1 MKHITIKRAEQADVD
16 AIMQLMQEAVDTVKV
31 SDWFLPDNRQYIEE
45 HISDRGF
52 TLKAVNSS
60 NEILGFF
67 IVDFPD
73 RSKHNLGYDLDYDD
87 DKIRKVAHM
96 DYAVVTSKARG
107 LGVQRSFF
115 EEAEKQL
122 EDTPYEYFL
131 GTVHP
136 DNIYSRTNFL
146 KEGYR
151 EARRMSKYGGMQ
163 RVIME
168 KEK

>member
-1 MKHITIKRAEQADVD
+1 MKHITIKRAEQSDVD
-16 AIMQLMQEAVDTVKV
+16 AIMELMEEAVNTVKV
-31 SDWFLPDNRQYIEE
+31 SDWFLPDNKQYVSE

-67 IVDFPD
+67 IVDLPEGL
-73 RSKHNLGYDLDYDD
+73 KHNLGYDLNYND

-107 LGVQRSFF
+107 LGLQRRFF
-115 EEAEKQL
+115 EEAERQL
-122 EDTPYEYFL
+122 YDTPYEYFL

-136 DNIYSRTNFL
+136 DNIYSRTNFI
-146 KEGYR
+146 KAGYR
-151 EARRMSKYGGMQ
+151 EARQMSKYGGMQ
-163 RVIME
+163 RIIMK

>member
-16 AIMQLMQEAVDTVKV
+16 AIMELMQEAVNTVKV
-31 SDWFLPDNRQYIEE
+31 SDWFLPDNKQYVSD

-52 TLKAVNSS
+52 TLKALSS
-60 NEILGFF
+60 GNEILGFF
-67 IVDFPD
+67 IVDFPG
-73 RSKHNLGYDLDYDD
+73 RLKHNLGYDLNYDD
-87 DKIRKVAHM
+87 DKICKVAHM

-107 LGVQRSFF
+107 LGLQRSIF
-115 EEAEKQL
+115 EAAEKQL

-136 DNIYSRTNFL
+136 DNIYSRTNFI
-146 KEGYR
+146 KAGYR
-151 EARRMSKYGGMQ
+151 EARRMSKYGGMS
-163 RVIME
+163 RIIME

>member
-1 MKHITIKRAEQADVD
+1 MKHITIKRAEQSDVD
-16 AIMQLMQEAVDTVKV
+16 AIMELMQEAVDTVKV
-31 SDWFLPDNRQYIEE
+31 SDWFLPDDRQYVSE
-45 HISDRGF
+45 HIIDRGF

-60 NEILGFF
+60 NEILG
-67 IVDFPD
+67 
-73 RSKHNLGYDLDYDD
+73 L
-87 DKIRKVAHM
+87 
-96 DYAVVTSKARG
+96 TSKARG
-107 LGVQRSFF
+107 LGLQRRFF

-146 KEGYR
+146 KAGYR

-163 RVIME
+163 RIIME

>member
-1 MKHITIKRAEQADVD
+1 MKHIVIKRAEQADID
-16 AIMQLMQEAVDTVKV
+16 AIMELMQEAVDTVKV
-31 SDWFLPDNRQYIEE
+31 SDWFLPDNKQYVSD

-67 IVDFPD
+67 IVDFPE
-73 RSKHNLGYDLDYDD
+73 RSKHNLGYDLNYDD
-87 DKIRKVAHM
+87 DKICKVAHM

-107 LGVQRSFF
+107 LGLQRRFF

-146 KEGYR
+146 KAGYR

-163 RVIME
+163 RIIME